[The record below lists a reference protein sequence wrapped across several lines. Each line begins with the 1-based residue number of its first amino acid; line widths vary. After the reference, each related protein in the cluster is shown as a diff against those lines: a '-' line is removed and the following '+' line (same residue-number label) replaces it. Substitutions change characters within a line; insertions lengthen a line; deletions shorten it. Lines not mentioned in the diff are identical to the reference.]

1 VLDRTGGLT
10 LLFSG
15 GHALAAVLVALYNL
29 HQLTFRCFDTTGAF
43 MRDEIVRQAYEA
55 FRIDV
60 ERTPSITLRGGN
72 AIDSY
77 DTPPPYDPEVDTI
90 TDDYLAAY
98 TFWGIGYLDADSW
111 RHYVAHLI
119 AYTFRHITS
128 LNTMAPEGLL
138 YALRPPDREP
148 PRLATLTLEQEAVI
162 VAFLE
167 QLAFS
172 DDTRL
177 YREDAMQILDEWWL
191 PNALYRPRAERSS

>member
-1 VLDRTGGLT
+1 
-10 LLFSG
+10 
-15 GHALAAVLVALYNL
+15 
-29 HQLTFRCFDTTGAF
+29 
-43 MRDEIVRQAYEA
+43 MRDAIVRQAYEA

-77 DTPPPYDPEVDTI
+77 GTPPPYDPEVDTI
-90 TDDYLAAY
+90 TDDYLTTY
-98 TFWGIGYLDADSW
+98 TFWGLGYLDAASW
-111 RHYVAHLI
+111 RHYLPHLI
-119 AYTFRHITS
+119 AYTFQHITS

-148 PRLATLTLEQEAVI
+148 PRLATLTAKQEAVI

-167 QLAFS
+167 ELAFS

-177 YREDAMQILDEWWL
+177 YHEDAMQILDEWWL
-191 PNALYRPRAERSS
+191 PNAHYRTRPGRSS